1 MANHLKLADTYYR
14 LSDEEKKYGNESES
28 ITNQREIVREYC
40 QRNGI
45 IIIKEFVD
53 DGYSGGNF
61 ERPGFQAMLEHLA
74 TGKANTVITKD
85 LSRLGRDMTESSYYA
100 ERFFPEHDIR
110 YLAPGND
117 FDSMGDNLMAPFQFA
132 MNDVYLRDTS
142 RKVKQTLDMKR
153 KKGKYAACPP
163 YGYKKAERT
172 TDQLVP
178 DENTAPIVRQ
188 IFAWAADGLSA
199 RSIAV
204 KLNQQG
210 AIPPLKYRVEYR
222 DHFTPQGASRA
233 SDYWNGTTI
242 KRILRNRVYLGHTI
256 LGKSR
261 KVNVKSKKKIAVPQE
276 EWCCTENTHEPLV
289 TQEQFDRAEH
299 FLSEN
304 TKSHAANPAFRHS
317 IFGGIA
323 YCAHCGAAMCSGGSV
338 YKGERAKYWY
348 LVCNHIT
355 KRSQRACA
363 HGARI
368 RYDDLLEI
376 VRSDLNTLLAFSKE
390 DVETITQAAI
400 ARSSAGFDT
409 AESKEKTL
417 EHVETQ
423 MQRIVKMVERAYRD
437 NAAGNLSDELLDEM
451 MERFGKERQA
461 LEEQRR
467 QLLSDVSEETTIRDS
482 YRLFFDLAKRYSD
495 IETLDRDIL
504 HAFIE
509 RIEIGEK
516 ILPEGKVIAGPRT
529 PYRQSI
535 RIFYRFIGEVAA
547 DPVRQ
552 VNRVVNLCSLERNRF
567 GAQ

>member
-1 MANHLKLADTYYR
+1 MMANHLKLADTYYR

-390 DVETITQAAI
+390 EVETITQAAI

-552 VNRVVNLCSLERNRF
+552 VKRAVNL
-567 GAQ
+567 

>member
-376 VRSDLNTLLAFSKE
+376 VRSDLNTLLTFSKE
-390 DVETITQAAI
+390 EVETITQAAI

-552 VNRVVNLCSLERNRF
+552 VNRVVNL
-567 GAQ
+567 

>member
-261 KVNVKSKKKIAVPQE
+261 KVNVKSKKKIAVPQD

-390 DVETITQAAI
+390 EVETITQAAI

-552 VNRVVNLCSLERNRF
+552 VKRAVNL
-567 GAQ
+567 

>member
-233 SDYWNGTTI
+233 SDYWNGTTV

-376 VRSDLNTLLAFSKE
+376 VRSDLNTLLTFSKE
-390 DVETITQAAI
+390 EVETITQAAI

-552 VNRVVNLCSLERNRF
+552 VKRAVNL
-567 GAQ
+567 

>member
-233 SDYWNGTTI
+233 SDYWNGTTV

-400 ARSSAGFDT
+400 ARSSVGFDT

-552 VNRVVNLCSLERNRF
+552 VKRAVNL
-567 GAQ
+567 

>member
-199 RSIAV
+199 RGIAV

-261 KVNVKSKKKIAVPQE
+261 KVNVKSKKKIAVPQD

-400 ARSSAGFDT
+400 ARSSSGFDT

-552 VNRVVNLCSLERNRF
+552 VKRAVNL
-567 GAQ
+567 

>member
-552 VNRVVNLCSLERNRF
+552 VNRVVNL
-567 GAQ
+567 